1 MTVLSAFSNRTVGLA
16 MIRTTHTC
24 RKCGSADIV
33 KNGHSASGSQQHHC
47 KDCGP
52 THEPVEKG
60 SGELSHVERF
70 FGLIRQRL
78 SRYARET
85 RSASQTKMTA
95 PDRRAG
101 GSLGAAVC
109 RPSCSEQSDNAL

>member
-47 KDCGP
+47 KDCGAYLVLDPDSNKYSEEKNNAPFRP
-52 THEPVEKG
+52 TG
-60 SGELSHVERF
+60 SGGRKA
-70 FGLIRQRL
+70 RL
-78 SRYARET
+78 AAF
-85 RSASQTKMTA
+85 SA
-95 PDRRAG
+95 
-101 GSLGAAVC
+101 
-109 RPSCSEQSDNAL
+109 